1 MIYCILLGF
10 VALDIVS
17 GFSAAAYNREVSSQ
31 VMRKGIFH
39 KFAYA
44 IIVSLA
50 TLSDYGAD
58 YLELGMPVDMTP
70 FIIAYLCGMEVVS
83 TLENVA
89 KMLPDEK
96 GFETI
101 KDFFK
106 VKTHELTD

>member
-10 VALDIVS
+10 IALDIVS

-31 VMRKGIFH
+31 IMRKGIFH
-39 KFAYA
+39 KFAYV

-50 TLSDYGAD
+50 TLVDYSAD
-58 YLELGMPVDMTP
+58 YMDMGIPVDSTP
-70 FIIAYLCGMEVVS
+70 FIIAYLCGMELVS

-96 GFETI
+96 GYEAI

-106 VKTHELTD
+106 VKTHELDD